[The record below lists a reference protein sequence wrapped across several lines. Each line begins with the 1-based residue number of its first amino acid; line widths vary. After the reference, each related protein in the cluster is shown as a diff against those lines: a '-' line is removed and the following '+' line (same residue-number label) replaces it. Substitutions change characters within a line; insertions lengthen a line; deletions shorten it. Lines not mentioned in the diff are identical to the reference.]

1 MINRLVQYKSSFEI
15 GNSLYR
21 FASYGSSGIAIA
33 SIFLIDR
40 IDLLLLSVFFN
51 FFLAYLYTLKSI
63 RRAPGMILLL
73 ISNIIYL
80 QIPFLFMF
88 SKDTDYT
95 FQGFITTPNDDA
107 FYYEY
112 IFPGSLF
119 FIVSYLL
126 LIFGTVIGNSFKF
139 KKGSVNEA
147 FKNPNT
153 IYAWI
158 AIGLITFYFIYLDNR
173 ANVAA
178 RTDDLSKNVSIL
190 AFFFSDK
197 TYQVI
202 FPVLF
207 FLIPIKSKTKSLRYF
222 FFGVLLFFALNLD
235 GASKASILLIFTT
248 FFLTPLAIFYQDKRE
263 IIWPKSH
270 LLIMGAA
277 ISVPLFIFTAVARE
291 ISGTGVTISTEL
303 IVNLYKELGNIDFSI
318 MTDLI
323 WQRLAAVINNFLLI
337 YSHYSQNIDLS
348 YRAHFASYSSL
359 SFLNLVLPGTPFPD
373 AYVPTSQLFPK
384 VLDQSLLESHLDNV
398 TLRQQANTQPYSYF
412 GFLMIIFGK
421 PLTLVISF
429 FSGII
434 FSMMYQL
441 TSQTYIKSILVF
453 AFSVLFH
460 AYAFEAGLQFIII
473 TFFTAVILV
482 YMMKFFDTF
491 KLG

>member
-1 MINRLVQYKSSFEI
+1 MINKLVQYRSSFEI

-33 SIFLIDR
+33 SAFLIDR
-40 IDLLLLSVFFN
+40 IDFLLLSVCFN
-51 FFLAYLYTLKSI
+51 FLLAYLYTLKSV
-63 RRAPGMILLL
+63 RRVPGMILLV
-73 ISNIIYL
+73 ISNFIYL
-80 QIPFLFMF
+80 QIPFLFIF
-88 SKDTDYT
+88 SKDTEYT
-95 FQGFITTPNDDA
+95 FQGFITTPNEDS
-107 FYYEY
+107 FYYQS
-112 IFPGSLF
+112 ILTGSLF
-119 FIVSYLL
+119 FMVSYLL
-126 LIFGTVIGNSFKF
+126 MTLGMIIGNKFKF
-139 KKGSVNEA
+139 KKSLVNDA
-147 FKNPNT
+147 FKNPKT
-153 IYAWI
+153 INAWV

-178 RTDDLSKNVSIL
+178 RTDDLVKNVSIL
-190 AFFFSDK
+190 AFFFNDK

-207 FLIPIKSKTKSLRYF
+207 FLIPVQSRTKSLKYF
-222 FFGVLLFFALNLD
+222 FFGVILFFALNID

-248 FFLTPLAIFYQDKRE
+248 FFLTPLAIFYQDNKE

-270 LLIMGAA
+270 LLIVGA
-277 ISVPLFIFTAVARE
+277 IVSIPLFIFTAVARE
-291 ISGTGVTISTEL
+291 ISGTGVTISAEL
-303 IVNLYKELGNIDFSI
+303 IANLYKEIGNIDFTI

-412 GFLMIIFGK
+412 GFLIIIFGK
-421 PLTLVISF
+421 PLTLIISF
-429 FSGII
+429 FSGFI
-434 FSMMYQL
+434 FSVMYQL
-441 TSQTYIKSILVF
+441 TSQTYIKAILVF

-491 KLG
+491 KFR

>member
-21 FASYGSSGIAIA
+21 FASYGSSIIAVV
-33 SIFLIDR
+33 SIFLIHR

-63 RRAPGMILLL
+63 RQAPGMILLV

-80 QIPFLFMF
+80 QIPFLFIF
-88 SKDTDYT
+88 SKDTDYN
-95 FQGFITTPNDDA
+95 FQGFITTPNDNS
-107 FYYEY
+107 FYYES
-112 IFPGSLF
+112 IFSGSLF
-119 FIVSYLL
+119 FIVSFLL
-126 LIFGTVIGNSFKF
+126 LIFGTVIGNLFKF
-139 KKGSVNEA
+139 KKSVAKDA
-147 FKNPNT
+147 FKNPKT

-158 AIGLITFYFIYLDNR
+158 AIGLITFYFIFLDNR
-173 ANVAA
+173 ANVTA

-207 FLIPIKSKTKSLRYF
+207 FLIPIKSKTKSLSYF
-222 FFGVLLFFALNLD
+222 FFGALLFFALNLD

-248 FFLTPLAIFYQDKRE
+248 FFLTPLAIFYQENRE

-270 LLIMGAA
+270 LLIIGAA

-303 IVNLYKELGNIDFSI
+303 FVGLFKELGNIDFAV

-323 WQRLAAVINNFLLI
+323 WQRLAALVNNFLLI
-337 YSHYSQNIDLS
+337 YSHYSLDIELS

-359 SFLNLVLPGTPFPD
+359 SFLNLVLPGTPFPE

-384 VLDQSLLESHLDNV
+384 VLDQ
-398 TLRQQANTQPYSYF
+398 
-412 GFLMIIFGK
+412 
-421 PLTLVISF
+421 
-429 FSGII
+429 
-434 FSMMYQL
+434 
-441 TSQTYIKSILVF
+441 TYWNRI
-453 AFSVLFH
+453 
-460 AYAFEAGLQFIII
+460 
-473 TFFTAVILV
+473 
-482 YMMKFFDTF
+482 
-491 KLG
+491 

>member
-21 FASYGSSGIAIA
+21 FASFGSSGIAIA

-88 SKDTDYT
+88 SKDMDYT

-112 IFPGSLF
+112 IFTGSLF

-202 FPVLF
+202 FPGLF

-248 FFLTPLAIFYQDKRE
+248 FFLTPLAIFYQDNKE

-277 ISVPLFIFTAVARE
+277 ISIPLFIFTAVARE

-303 IVNLYKELGNIDFSI
+303 IVNLYKELGNIDFTI

-337 YSHYSQNIDLS
+337 YSHYSQSIDLS

>member
-21 FASYGSSGIAIA
+21 FASFGSSGIAIA

-40 IDLLLLSVFFN
+40 IDLLILSVFFN

-63 RRAPGMILLL
+63 RRVPGMILLV
-73 ISNIIYL
+73 ISNVIYL
-80 QIPFLFMF
+80 QIPFLFIF
-88 SKDTDYT
+88 SKDTEYN
-95 FQGFITTPNDDA
+95 FQGFITTPNENS
-107 FYYEY
+107 FYYES
-112 IFPGSLF
+112 IFGGSLF
-119 FIVSYLL
+119 FIISFLL
-126 LIFGTVIGNSFKF
+126 LIFGTVVGNSFKF
-139 KKGSVNEA
+139 KKNVVNDA
-147 FKNPNT
+147 FKNPKT
-153 IYAWI
+153 IFPWI
-158 AIGLITFYFIYLDNR
+158 VIGLITFYFIYLDNR

-178 RTDDLSKNVSIL
+178 RTDDTTKSVGIL

-207 FLIPIKSKTKSLRYF
+207 YLIPIKSKSKSLSYF
-222 FFGVLLFFALNLD
+222 FFGVILFFALNLD

-248 FFLTPLAIFYQDKRE
+248 FFLTPLAIFYQEDKE

-270 LLIMGAA
+270 LLIIGGLVS
-277 ISVPLFIFTAVARE
+277 IPLFIFTAIARE
-291 ISGTGVTISTEL
+291 ISATGVTISMEL
-303 IVNLYKELGNIDFSI
+303 IVNLYKEIENIDFTI

-323 WQRLAAVINNFLLI
+323 WQRLAALVNNFLLI
-337 YSHYSQNIDLS
+337 YAHYSQNIDLA
-348 YRAHFASYSSL
+348 YRSHFASYSSL

-398 TLRQQANTQPYSYF
+398 TLRQQTNTQAYSYF
-412 GFLMIIFGK
+412 GFLIIIFGK
-421 PLTLVISF
+421 PLTLIISF

-434 FSMMYQL
+434 FSIMYKL